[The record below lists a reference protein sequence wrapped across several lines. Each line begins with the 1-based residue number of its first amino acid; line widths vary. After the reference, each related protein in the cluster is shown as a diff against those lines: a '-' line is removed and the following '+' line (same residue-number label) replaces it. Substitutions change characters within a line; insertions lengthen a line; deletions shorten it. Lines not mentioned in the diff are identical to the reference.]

1 MSLALASASTNST
14 PPRGRSE
21 SRTRVGVDV
30 QVVDEITVSL
40 AAFGERYVSRVF
52 NAEEVAHVRR
62 HPSTAASYLAGRFAA
77 REAVIKVLGV
87 DSALA
92 VWRDIDIV
100 AQPTTTPRVVLI
112 DSALELANSLGIT
125 EILLSLSH
133 ARHVATA
140 VAVADVISTSA
151 GGSP

>member
-1 MSLALASASTNST
+1 VSQALASTSAKSTL
-14 PPRGRSE
+14 PRECGE

-30 QVVDEITVSL
+30 QGVDQIAVSIVD
-40 AAFGERYVSRVF
+40 FGERYVSRVF
-52 NAEEVAHVRR
+52 NAEEVAHARR

-77 REAVIKVLGV
+77 REAVIKVLNV
-87 DSALA
+87 DSAQA

-100 AQPTTTPRVVLI
+100 ANPTTPRVVLC

-125 EILLSLSH
+125 EILLSVSH
-133 ARHVATA
+133 DCHAATA

-151 GGSP
+151 RRSS